1 MSETV
6 PSLFGRVTAI
16 QGEHARLHLT
26 LNRLLAMCAA
36 LERRWILATDI
47 DPEQLT
53 RDLFAALSAHFHS
66 EESEDYFGTIVIE
79 HPNLLRDIERLKAEH
94 VRMLEAAV
102 NLSALA
108 AGKRWAELVAETR
121 RLVAELKT
129 HEVAETA
136 LMHEFLLQ
144 PA

>member
-1 MSETV
+1 MTETV

-36 LERRWILATDI
+36 LERRWTLVTDI
-47 DPEQLT
+47 EPEVLT
-53 RDLFAALSAHFHS
+53 RDLSAALSAHFHS
-66 EESEDYFGTIVIE
+66 EESDDYFGTIVTE
-79 HPNLLRDIERLKAEH
+79 HPHLLRDIDRLKAEH
-94 VRMLEAAV
+94 VRMLDAAA
-102 NLSALA
+102 NLTALA
-108 AGKRWAELVAETR
+108 VGKHWAELVAETR